1 MNRVI
6 AVTQVAE
13 RNNKSTTTKSLG
25 LNSTS
30 VSSSDPTK
38 SSLLRQPNAGVGI
51 IGGVSADVTVDFVN
65 KLVKWSNEGKD
76 NGNRLP
82 NVLCSDLVLS
92 NSCQLSNDAQIVE
105 ILGHKRAL
113 EAKLKPIEA
122 GSPVRIGVLAT
133 NAILNALETGIGFE
147 VILPDKATME
157 HTIIPST
164 KAKSQKDIEGA
175 QNLLRIAIHVVL
187 LRAVNTI
194 ILASDDLR
202 DIFPYDDPLLKKC
215 VDPLDSLASWEAKLK
230 PNCSWKSC
238 CELKFLP
245 PMAILNAGIL
255 SRQTSEEGF
264 EVILPD
270 KATMEHMIIPSTK
283 AKSQKDIEG
292 AQNLLRIAI
301 HVVLLRAVNT
311 IILSSDDLRDIF
323 PYDDPLLKK
332 CVDPLDSLARS
343 TVKLAQSA
351 IQSF

>member
-6 AVTQVAE
+6 VVTPVAE
-13 RNNKSTTTKSLG
+13 RDNKSTSTKCLG

-76 NGNRLP
+76 NGNGLP
-82 NVLCSDLVLS
+82 YVLCSDPVLS

-105 ILGHKRAL
+105 ILRHKRAFLERSGACCIVIPCHISHLCL

-133 NAILNALETGIGFE
+133 NAILNAGFYQDKLQKEGFE

-164 KAKSQKDIEGA
+164 EAKSRKDIEGA
-175 QNLLRIAIHVVL
+175 QNLLRIAIQVVL
-187 LRAVNTI
+187 PLRAVNTI

-202 DIFPYDDPLLKKC
+202 DIL
-215 VDPLDSLASWEAKLK
+215 
-230 PNCSWKSC
+230 
-238 CELKFLP
+238 
-245 PMAILNAGIL
+245 
-255 SRQTSEEGF
+255 
-264 EVILPD
+264 
-270 KATMEHMIIPSTK
+270 
-283 AKSQKDIEG
+283 
-292 AQNLLRIAI
+292 
-301 HVVLLRAVNT
+301 
-311 IILSSDDLRDIF
+311 

-343 TVKLAQSA
+343 TVKLAQSV